1 MAAALQESPPLE
13 PSPAH
18 TPLVPPP
25 GVEPDGTVAAP
36 PPTPATETAPLP
48 PEPFADELPADFWGD
63 DLLPPSGT
71 QPLDTQGA
79 PDAAELLSAAPS
91 AAGRPVEG
99 DLEADPRFV
108 LLTELFPG
116 RVTSWQAAAA
126 ETPADGADDA
136 DGVPE
141 TVDLTV
147 DPEDGLD
154 ADEVV

>member
-1 MAAALQESPPLE
+1 MIAALRESRPLE
-13 PSPAH
+13 PSPAY
-18 TPLVPPP
+18 TPLVLPP
-25 GVEPDGTVAAP
+25 GTQPDGTVAAP
-36 PPTPATETAPLP
+36 LPTPKAEAAPLP

-63 DLLPPSGT
+63 ELLPPSGT
-71 QPLDTQGA
+71 QPSDTQGA
-79 PDAAELLSAAPS
+79 PDAAGLLFAPS

-126 ETPADGADDA
+126 ETPVDGADDA
-136 DGVPE
+136 PEPPE
-141 TVDLTV
+141 TVDLAV

-154 ADEVV
+154 ADEAV

>member
-1 MAAALQESPPLE
+1 MTATLQESPPLE
-13 PSPAH
+13 PTPAH
-18 TPLVPPP
+18 TPLVLPP
-25 GVEPDGTVAAP
+25 GVAPDGTVAAP
-36 PPTPATETAPLP
+36 PPTPATEAAPLP

-63 DLLPPSGT
+63 DLLPPS
-71 QPLDTQGA
+71 DVRGA
-79 PDAAELLSAAPS
+79 PDAAELLESAPS

-99 DLEADPRFV
+99 NLEADPRFV

-154 ADEVV
+154 ADEAV